1 MFFFA
6 AELANPQQL
15 WERLLAFLTDFE
27 AMFPGF
33 NNVALN
39 AQKPF
44 FLIAFVMVVY
54 HLVQRLSSPGSRES
68 QLRAIGG
75 AAVLSVCIALS
86 NSGAKLI
93 QTGFSSIQNDM
104 GAGNSAP
111 DLVEAKKE
119 ELIVAMT
126 VGVEEKVANGA
137 GDSKGAIYYLTHW
150 GDAIDKGIES
160 ILPSLGGL
168 MIQGASFFLVFWGK
182 LASLIAW
189 GFWLIQQF
197 LFTFSLIFL
206 PAMVAMIGVG
216 SLRSI
221 GTRYVM
227 SVVGL
232 LSWPMG
238 WGLVNVGTEAMLTS
252 AVNTVKSAPAAD
264 WEITTYLWA
273 IAIVSIIPFWMIF
286 GYAFVPFVIQRMVTS
301 GANAASGLIG
311 QTAGAALGAGA
322 AIATG
327 GASLAAG
334 AATGAGSSNGSS
346 VSGGATASSVGGGTS
361 SGPPGGNDSPPPPA
375 GTSRHGGGGGGGGGK
390 GSGGGG
396 MGSSRSS
403 GGASTSSG
411 GDQAGGSLASSAGAI
426 AAAAAMAQAPF
437 DELARESGNP
447 APVNMTPSSS
457 AAREAVKRKQQA
469 KASRVA
475 LPAGPVGTAR
485 TA

>member
-1 MFFFA
+1 MLFLA
-6 AELANPQQL
+6 AELANPQNL
-15 WERLLAFLTDFE
+15 WEKLLAFLTDFE

-33 NNVALN
+33 NGVALN

-54 HLVQRLSSPGSRES
+54 HLVQRLSGPGSKES
-68 QLRAIGG
+68 QLRAIGSAMVL
-75 AAVLSVCIALS
+75 AACIALS
-86 NSGAKLI
+86 NSGAKLV
-93 QTGFSSIQNDM
+93 QTGFTTIQTDM
-104 GAGNSAP
+104 GAGNSSP

-119 ELIVAMT
+119 ELLVAMT
-126 VGVEEKVANGA
+126 VGVEEKAATAA
-137 GDSKGAIYYLTHW
+137 GDSKGALYYLTHW
-150 GDAIDKGIES
+150 GDAIDKGIDSLVPS
-160 ILPSLGGL
+160 IGGL
-168 MIQGASFFLVFWGK
+168 IIQVASFFLIFWAK

-206 PAMVAMIGVG
+206 PAMIAMVGVG

-252 AVNTVKSAPAAD
+252 AVNTIKAAPAAD

-311 QTAGAALGAGA
+311 QTAGAAIGAGA

-334 AATGAGSSNGSS
+334 AAAGAGAGGSASGAGASGSAGSTGSS
-346 VSGGATASSVGGGTS
+346 SGGGGSTGGATGAAG
-361 SGPPGGNDSPPPPA
+361 SGMS
-375 GTSRHGGGGGGGGGK
+375 GGGGGQSGGGLSG

-396 MGSSRSS
+396 EAPS
-403 GGASTSSG
+403 GAS
-411 GDQAGGSLASSAGAI
+411 GDGSNSLAASAGAI
-426 AAAAAMAQAPF
+426 SAAAALAQGPF
-437 DELARESGNP
+437 DELAKESGNP
-447 APVNMTPSSS
+447 APANMTPSSS
-457 AAREAVKRKQQA
+457 AAREAVKRKQQS
-469 KASRVA
+469 KAAR
-475 LPAGPVGTAR
+475 PAPSASPIGAVR

>member
-1 MFFFA
+1 VAFFA
-6 AELANPQQL
+6 AELANPQNL
-15 WERLLAFLTDFE
+15 WEKLLAFLTDFE

-33 NNVALN
+33 NGVALN

-54 HLVQRLSSPGSRES
+54 HLVQRLSGPGSKES
-68 QLRAIGG
+68 QMRAIGSAMVL
-75 AAVLSVCIALS
+75 AASIALS
-86 NSGAKLI
+86 NSGAKLV
-93 QTGFSSIQNDM
+93 QTGFTTIQTDM

-126 VGVEEKVANGA
+126 VGVEEKAA
-137 GDSKGAIYYLTHW
+137 TATGDSRGALYYLTHW
-150 GDAIDKGIES
+150 GDAIDKGIDSLVPS
-160 ILPSLGGL
+160 IGGL
-168 MIQGASFFLVFWGK
+168 IIQVASFFLIFWAK

-206 PAMVAMIGVG
+206 PAMIAMIGIG

-252 AVNTVKSAPAAD
+252 AVKTVKAAPAAD

-273 IAIVSIIPFWMIF
+273 IATVSIIPFWMIF

-311 QTAGAALGAGA
+311 QTAGAAIGAGA

-334 AATGAGSSNGSS
+334 AAAGAGGGGSAS
-346 VSGGATASSVGGGTS
+346 GATASSGGGS
-361 SGPPGGNDSPPPPA
+361 A
-375 GTSRHGGGGGGGGGK
+375 GTGLGGGG
-390 GSGGGG
+390 
-396 MGSSRSS
+396 SS
-403 GGASTSSG
+403 GGASGAAGSGLSSG
-411 GDQAGGSLASSAGAI
+411 GGGGQSGGGSSGGTTGGGESPAGGSGDGGSSLAASAGAI
-426 AAAAAMAQAPF
+426 AAAAAMAQGPF
-437 DELARESGNP
+437 DELAKESGNP
-447 APVNMTPSSS
+447 APANMTPSSS

-469 KASRVA
+469 RAARPS
-475 LPAGPVGTAR
+475 PSTGPIGAAR

>member
-1 MFFFA
+1 
-6 AELANPQQL
+6 
-15 WERLLAFLTDFE
+15 
-27 AMFPGF
+27 MFPGF
-33 NNVALN
+33 NGVALN

-54 HLVQRLSSPGSRES
+54 HLVQRLSGPGSKES
-68 QLRAIGG
+68 QLRAIGSAMVL
-75 AAVLSVCIALS
+75 AACIALS
-86 NSGAKLI
+86 NSGAKLV
-93 QTGFSSIQNDM
+93 QTGFTTIQTDM

-126 VGVEEKVANGA
+126 VGVEEKAATAA
-137 GDSKGAIYYLTHW
+137 GDTKGALYYLTHW

-160 ILPSLGGL
+160 LVPSIGGL
-168 MIQGASFFLVFWGK
+168 IIQVASFFLIFWAK

-206 PAMVAMIGVG
+206 PAMIAMIGVG

-252 AVNTVKSAPAAD
+252 AVNTVKAAPAAD

-273 IAIVSIIPFWMIF
+273 IATVSIIPFWMIF

-311 QTAGAALGAGA
+311 QTAGAAIGAGA

-334 AATGAGSSNGSS
+334 AAAGA
-346 VSGGATASSVGGGTS
+346 
-361 SGPPGGNDSPPPPA
+361 
-375 GTSRHGGGGGGGGGK
+375 GGGGGTRLPAQHAGQLRQGRTAAHQRVIGARRAGPCGRDQGRQRHPGRPGQADNGLVGEQVEQERPHRRLIV
-390 GSGGGG
+390 GSAQVQQDNGDLTAHGCRLFSPVTISSTRSTWAIGVSG
-396 MGSSRSS
+396 RMPWPRLKMNGPAPQDCRYSSTRASRASPPARSSRGSSAPWM
-403 GGASTSSG
+403 GF
-411 GDQAGGSLASSAGAI
+411 SA
-426 AAAAAMAQAPF
+426 
-437 DELARESGNP
+437 
-447 APVNMTPSSS
+447 
-457 AAREAVKRKQQA
+457 
-469 KASRVA
+469 
-475 LPAGPVGTAR
+475 
-485 TA
+485 

>member
-1 MFFFA
+1 MVFLA
-6 AELANPQQL
+6 AELANPQNL
-15 WERLLAFLTDFE
+15 WEKFLAFLTDFE

-33 NNVALN
+33 NGVALN

-54 HLVQRLSSPGSRES
+54 HLVQRLSGPGSKES
-68 QLRAIGG
+68 QLRAIGSAMVL
-75 AAVLSVCIALS
+75 AACIALS
-86 NSGAKLI
+86 NSGAKLV
-93 QTGFSSIQNDM
+93 QTGFTTIQTDI
-104 GAGNSAP
+104 GAGNSSP

-119 ELIVAMT
+119 ELLVAMT
-126 VGVEEKVANGA
+126 VGVEEKAATAA
-137 GDSKGAIYYLTHW
+137 GDSKGALYYLTHW

-160 ILPSLGGL
+160 LVPSIGGL
-168 MIQGASFFLVFWGK
+168 IIQVASFFLIFWAK

-206 PAMVAMIGVG
+206 PAMIAMIGVG

-252 AVNTVKSAPAAD
+252 AVNTIKAAPATD

-311 QTAGAALGAGA
+311 QTAGAAIGAGA

-334 AATGAGSSNGSS
+334 AAAGAGGGGSAAGAGASSSGGSTGTGS
-346 VSGGATASSVGGGTS
+346 GGGGSSGGASDAAG
-361 SGPPGGNDSPPPPA
+361 SGMS
-375 GTSRHGGGGGGGGGK
+375 GGGGGGQ
-390 GSGGGG
+390 SGGG
-396 MGSSRSS
+396 SSS
-403 GGASTSSG
+403 GGTAGAGESPSG
-411 GDQAGGSLASSAGAI
+411 GSSEGGNSLAASAGAI
-426 AAAAAMAQAPF
+426 AAAAAMAQGPF
-437 DELARESGNP
+437 DELAKESGNP
-447 APVNMTPSSS
+447 APANMTPSSS

-469 KASRVA
+469 KAARPS
-475 LPAGPVGTAR
+475 PSAGPIGAAR